1 MNENQATGP
10 YLARLYNDTDDT
22 VPYKPLDELHANL
35 VLRERHS
42 TDKSWIASVKGTLPN
57 AIIDHH
63 AKGGVENIVV
73 KTDLFQLSTGIVKDV
88 VTQLLANYVIAQPER
103 PEAPAIFVRLGH
115 DTYRNEEALQHFGIT
130 ARIMPYEKKIDKR
143 TKDKRKMRPKKP
155 DKKKQ

>member
-115 DTYRNEEALQHFGIT
+115 DTYRN
-130 ARIMPYEKKIDKR
+130 
-143 TKDKRKMRPKKP
+143 
-155 DKKKQ
+155 